1 LVKRYVS
8 PFGDGDRVLPM
19 EGLVKSTVTR
29 RLTVIIMLVVTLCVL
44 LDFSLWIDLFVWLFK

>member
-1 LVKRYVS
+1 
-8 PFGDGDRVLPM
+8 M
-19 EGLVKSTVTR
+19 EGLVKSIVTR